1 MRWRWKRQKIQTD
14 TSGNDLLLLQKIE
27 ALEDV
32 LSEAQ
37 SLLVDV
43 KGLLAESENG
53 GGGRKEKSEEEAVRK
68 CQKQHK
74 EKKSQEGELQFM
86 DDNPTYI
93 LQHQGSIDITTTKSV
108 MTRGGSDMKVTSML
122 TFSFSSD
129 VKTKP
134 VKGGG
139 DRSGLPKRSK
149 GGRRTNMMLTA
160 SELGIVAMGYSD
172 GSIDLHDNSGK
183 RIALWNAG
191 TDVSPVVKLS
201 FQSKRG

>member
-74 EKKSQEGELQFM
+74 VRVT
-86 DDNPTYI
+86 NPN
-93 LQHQGSIDITTTKSV
+93 
-108 MTRGGSDMKVTSML
+108 
-122 TFSFSSD
+122 FNFN
-129 VKTKP
+129 
-134 VKGGG
+134 
-139 DRSGLPKRSK
+139 PK
-149 GGRRTNMMLTA
+149 L
-160 SELGIVAMGYSD
+160 
-172 GSIDLHDNSGK
+172 
-183 RIALWNAG
+183 
-191 TDVSPVVKLS
+191 
-201 FQSKRG
+201 